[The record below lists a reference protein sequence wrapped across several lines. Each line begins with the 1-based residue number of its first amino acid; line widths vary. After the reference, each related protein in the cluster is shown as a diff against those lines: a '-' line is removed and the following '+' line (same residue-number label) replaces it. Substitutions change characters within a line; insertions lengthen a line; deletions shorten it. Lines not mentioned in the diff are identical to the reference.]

1 MESAKPAAPS
11 KARKILRRTLSGGA
25 LAGTLAG
32 LLWWSQSEPRVVP
45 LAALVVVLFLC
56 HEVSRMG
63 SFALVDLLPPLAVA
77 TFAAALLSQ
86 AQLEARAIVA
96 AHAGEFPDAAN
107 GVLRPNYW
115 RDAAFAGLAALAAHS
130 IQSLRAPWF
139 TRSMARFAA
148 MLGVGGLLAWQ
159 LAEAHHGDAGLRF
172 SALAMGVVVLGA
184 ALFSWSRSDVRRRA
198 WFVALLAAWIVP
210 PLFALEPLRQ
220 EHGLAGLVLLLVAS
234 KVGDTF
240 GYYVGGAIGKRHPFP
255 RLSPG
260 KTVAGCVASLV
271 GCVGVVVG
279 LHLLGL
285 APEARHGTLGVALA
299 AVAINVAAQAG
310 DLLESHAKRKAGVKD
325 SSGWFGPSG
334 GLFDQVDS
342 LLLTVPMAVLC
353 WPFAFQGSP

>member
-1 MESAKPAAPS
+1 VDAATRAAPG

-25 LAGTLAG
+25 LAGSLAG

-45 LAALVVVLFLC
+45 LAALVVVLCLC
-56 HEVSRMG
+56 FEVSRMG
-63 SFALVDLLPPLAVA
+63 SFALVDLLPPLLVA

-86 AQLEARAIVA
+86 AQLEARAILA
-96 AHAGEFPDAAN
+96 AHLGEFPDAAN
-107 GVLRPNYW
+107 GVLRPGYW
-115 RDAAFAGLAALAAHS
+115 RDAAFVGLSALAAHS
-130 IQSLRAPWF
+130 IQSLRANWF
-139 TRSMARFAA
+139 PRGTARLAA
-148 MLGVGGLLAWQ
+148 MLGVGALLAWQ

-184 ALFSWSRSDVRRRA
+184 ALFSWSRADMRRRA
-198 WFVALLAAWIVP
+198 LFVALLAAWIVP
-210 PLFALEPLRQ
+210 PLFALEGLRQ
-220 EHGLAGLVLLLVAS
+220 AHGLAGLALLLVAS

-271 GCVGVVVG
+271 GCVAVVVG

-285 APEARHGTLGVALA
+285 APAARHGTLGVALA
-299 AVAINVAAQAG
+299 AVATNLAAQAG

-342 LLLTVPMAVLC
+342 LLLTVPVAVAC
-353 WPFAFQGSP
+353 WPLAFHGSP